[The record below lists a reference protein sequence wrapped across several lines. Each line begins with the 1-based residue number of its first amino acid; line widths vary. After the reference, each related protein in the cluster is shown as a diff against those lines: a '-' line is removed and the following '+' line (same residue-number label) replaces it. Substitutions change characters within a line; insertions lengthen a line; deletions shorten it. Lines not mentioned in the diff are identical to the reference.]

1 MKLSDG
7 SPYEIPPILDADGMA
22 KMLFLASGREALKMA
37 REQRL
42 PSVRV
47 GKRVL
52 FIRDEV
58 IRFLAEQSRPGLT
71 DEDLA
76 RGRM

>member
-1 MKLSDG
+1 MK
-7 SPYEIPPILDADGMA
+7 PYGLPYGIPPILDSEGVA
-22 KMLFLASGREALKMA
+22 KMLYLASGREALKMA

-58 IRFLAEQSRPGLT
+58 IRFLVEQSRPGIT
-71 DEDLA
+71 DQDM
-76 RGRM
+76 RRV